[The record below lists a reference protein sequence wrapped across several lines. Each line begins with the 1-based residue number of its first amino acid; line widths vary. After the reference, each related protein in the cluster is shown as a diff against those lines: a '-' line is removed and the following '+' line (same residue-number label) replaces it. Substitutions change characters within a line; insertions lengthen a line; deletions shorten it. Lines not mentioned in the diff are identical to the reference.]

1 MSASVFSMSVD
12 DGHPLDLRMA
22 ALLQSHQIK
31 ATFYLPISNQE
42 GWPVMS
48 PAAIRELA
56 QSFEIGSHT
65 HSHRFLNTLPGAEA
79 WREISDGKKQLQDCL
94 GSEVEGFCY
103 PGGRYHH
110 LHRLQVRAAGFRYA
124 RTTQNLR
131 IDVAFPTFDM
141 PTTAQFYP
149 HPRAVMVRNFISQR
163 AWLKRSAALSVVLT
177 TDDWLARLNG
187 LLDLAIQRDGVFHL
201 WCHSIDI
208 EKLQLWT
215 QLDTFLR
222 RVAKDIDTAQRVCN
236 RDLINLQIGSIRK
249 NKISNPPTSKNPPQ

>member
-1 MSASVFSMSVD
+1 MSASVVFSMSVD

-48 PAAIRELA
+48 PAAMRELA
-56 QSFEIGSHT
+56 QGFEIGSHT
-65 HSHRFLNTLPGAEA
+65 HSHRFLNNLPGAEA
-79 WREISDGKKQLQDCL
+79 WQEISDGKKQLQDYL
-94 GSEVEGFCY
+94 GSEVDGFCY

-131 IDVAFPTFDM
+131 IDSEFPKFDM
-141 PTTAQFYP
+141 PTTVQFYP
-149 HPRAVMVRNFISQR
+149 HPRSVLVRNFVSQR
-163 AWLKRSAALSVVLT
+163 DWLKRCAAFNIVLT
-177 TDDWLARLNG
+177 ADDWLARLNG

-222 RVAKDIDTAQRVCN
+222 RVAHDVDTAQRVCN
-236 RDLINLQIGSIRK
+236 RDLIKLPIHSTETHQA
-249 NKISNPPTSKNPPQ
+249 P